1 MLITCSRCGSESVR
15 TSRSRSL
22 SGKVL
27 NVLGIFAFRCL
38 DCDHRFRASI
48 WRARQ
53 MLYAKCTRCH
63 RLDLSKWNTDHYNPP
78 FGTRLAVACGAK
90 PVRCDYCRHNF
101 WSFRRVKVPYSQSAR
116 SERSPVVIPAGADFL
131 LDGDGSAIQPE
142 NHPGIRSGPH
152 LAVGSDS

>member
-38 DCDHRFRASI
+38 DCEHRFRASI
-48 WRARQ
+48 WRVRQ
-53 MLYAKCTRCH
+53 MLYAKCPRCH

-78 FGTRLAVACGAK
+78 FGTRFAVACGAK
-90 PVRCDYCRHNF
+90 PVRCEYCRHNF
-101 WSFRRVKVPYSQSAR
+101 WSFRRVKVPFSLSAR
-116 SERSPVVIPAGADFL
+116 SERSPVIIPASPDPSFN
-131 LDGDGSAIQPE
+131 GDTAVEPEDHSRVGS
-142 NHPGIRSGPH
+142 SPH
-152 LAVGSDS
+152 LAIRSDR